1 MAVMVILVEMVIQE
15 SVVEMVSEAKE
26 VKAVSEVMTDFQ
38 VCHSGNLA
46 FALKGGQKKNI
57 QVYSKFIIKL

>member
-38 VCHSGNLA
+38 VLREFRVSQGMPPMVPRVC
-46 FALKGGQKKNI
+46 
-57 QVYSKFIIKL
+57 